1 MEIYGCKINGI
12 ESEVYGLELSKTVSI
27 SAPERVTKLVQIPG
41 RHGALDF
48 SNSLTGY
55 PVYKAREIELS
66 LIPVD
71 GRTPE
76 RMADF
81 RSKVSAYIGQTVKL
95 ELPDISDYYWE
106 GVLDIS
112 ESEVWRIDYI
122 NVVLSNVYPFRRK
135 KILCSKTETVSGQ
148 DITLY
153 NRGDEPVIPVVS
165 VTADTTV
172 TIGGSSYTLSA
183 GTYTDSAF
191 LLKPRTEQTWTVSGS
206 GTITVRWREGIL
218 A

>member
-48 SNSLTGY
+48 STSLTGY
-55 PVYKAREIELS
+55 PVYKSREIEFS

-71 GRTPE
+71 GKTSE
-76 RMADF
+76 RMAEF
-81 RSKVSAYIGQTVKL
+81 RSKVSGYIGQTVKL
-95 ELPDISDYYWE
+95 ELPDIQDYYWE
-106 GVLDIS
+106 GTFDLS

-172 TIGGSSYTLSA
+172 TIDGSSYTLSE
-183 GTYTDSAF
+183 GTYTDSSF
-191 LLKPRTEQTWTVSGS
+191 LLKPHTEQTWTVSGS

>member
-1 MEIYGCKINGI
+1 MEIYGCKINGV

-95 ELPDISDYYWE
+95 ELPDIPDYYWE

-122 NVVLSNVYPFRRK
+122 NIVLSNVYPFRRK

-148 DITLY
+148 DIALY

-165 VTADTTV
+165 VTADTTI
-172 TIGGSSYTLSA
+172 TIDGSSYSLSS

-191 LLKPRTEQTWTVSGS
+191 RLKPRSKQAWAVSGS
-206 GTITVRWREGIL
+206 GTITVRWRDGIL